1 MKITDADSFIS
12 TVTEEI
18 SDFFASDTVDQS
30 AIDKCCAIPLS
41 GAADIGAKFAAH
53 GGFISWYN
61 STLASTTAF
70 KNRGRIPT
78 NEGVSSRFDSFWD
91 QIPAIFSAPQTDA
104 LEFAA
109 VMCLGIQENSG
120 DMSCDPEAVGKTGY
134 PGLCRLGSG
143 TSFLPSGKSTS
154 KVDPTKSCSRGD
166 FAKGWRR
173 RVTARLSR
181 QDRSKSR

>member
-1 MKITDADSFIS
+1 MKITDADSIIS

-18 SDFFASDTVDQS
+18 SDYFASDTVDQS
-30 AIDKCCAIPLS
+30 AIDECCAIPLS

-70 KNRGRIPT
+70 KNRGRIPA

-134 PGLCRLGSG
+134 PADSDE
-143 TSFLPSGKSTS
+143 
-154 KVDPTKSCSRGD
+154 V
-166 FAKGWRR
+166 A
-173 RVTARLSR
+173 RVKWDDVTRDS
-181 QDRSKSR
+181 